1 MAGYDKRIRGSLWK
15 NSTKRRGYGCA
26 VGSYLTIN
34 GDRQFVLKVK
44 KTGKTHPYPSP
55 QAAIR
60 DGWYIATP
68 AK

>member
-15 NSTKRRGYGCA
+15 NSSKRKGYGA
-26 VGSYLTIN
+26 AIGSYLTKN
-34 GDRQFVLKVK
+34 GDREFVLTVQ

-60 DGWYIATP
+60 DGWYIAQH
-68 AK
+68 A